1 VAEAIGDLNDEQQ
14 MVRLMANT
22 KDLLFQLRDAKDP
35 EICRLRKQVSQYIA
49 AEGRSKSNRGSAH
62 SLKVTRVPG
71 SLVRY
76 VQEHPW
82 LALLTAVSVSW
93 TLSHLS
99 TASRD

>member
-1 VAEAIGDLNDEQQ
+1 MNYEQQ

-49 AEGRSKSNRGSAH
+49 AQGRSNANRGSTH
-62 SLKVTRVPG
+62 SMKVTRLPG
-71 SLVRY
+71 TVVRY

-82 LALLTAVSVSW
+82 LAMLTAVSVSW

>member
-1 VAEAIGDLNDEQQ
+1 MNYEQQ

-35 EICRLRKQVSQYIA
+35 EIRRLRNQVSQYIA
-49 AEGRSKSNRGSAH
+49 AQGRSKANRGSAH
-62 SLKVTRVPG
+62 SVKVTRLPG
-71 SLVRY
+71 TLVRY

-82 LALLTAVSVSW
+82 LAMLTAVSVSW